1 MRIGLRFPFRF
12 DVDRLHG
19 DLAQVLPQ
27 EWSAHYNERD
37 YGGTWRGVAL
47 RSHSGSGGDLHAMA
61 ADGDFADTALLAR
74 CPYFREVLSVFR
86 CPLKSVRLLS
96 LAPQSFIREHS
107 DHALGYEDGEIR
119 IHVPLQT
126 NSDVEFYVAGER
138 LLLEEGVSYFVNVN
152 LPHRVNNRGA
162 ADRVHLVIDA
172 EVNEWVHALFRQ
184 GDAEGWHIPRCP
196 LPPRS
201 VDDFRK
207 LVLERPELQAP
218 LRGIADRRQFV
229 AAVLALGKKL
239 GFDVHEGDA
248 HAAFRTAVSTAG
260 SPPLGGWTPARVSF
274 EDGQPIAEWLW
285 TGDAPFTAPFFTGSM
300 QECARLPFAA
310 FFRRSAPLEPAPDSE
325 ATAPSGFIFH
335 MSRCGSTLVS
345 RMLASLS
352 RVKVISE
359 APPLDDVLRANDLQW
374 LRRMVAALG
383 RRTAAS
389 QTHYV
394 LKLDAWHIRSLP
406 LIRRAFP
413 DTPWIFLYR
422 DPLEV
427 AVSQLRSPGLLGAPG
442 MMDPAVLGM
451 EPQDAGLDREQ
462 WCVRVLASLLNS
474 ARAFAEDPMGLF
486 VNYPELPGAVFD
498 RIAPHFGISLS
509 GEEREQMVET
519 SRYDAKRPYFAYED
533 DSEGKRT
540 EAGARLRELTREW
553 IEPIGI
559 L

>member
-12 DVDRLHG
+12 DIDRLHG
-19 DLAQVLPQ
+19 DLARILPQ
-27 EWSAHYNERD
+27 DWSAHYNERD
-37 YGGTWRGVAL
+37 YGGAWRGVAL

-61 ADGDFADTALLAR
+61 GGGDFADTALLDR
-74 CPYFREVLSVFR
+74 CAYFREVLSAFR

-119 IHVPLQT
+119 IHVPIQT
-126 NSDVEFYVAGER
+126 NPGVEFYVAGER
-138 LLLEEGVSYFVNVN
+138 LLLEEGASYFVNVN

-172 EVNEWVHALFRQ
+172 EVNEWVCALFRQ
-184 GDAEGWHIPRCP
+184 GDAEGWHIPRSP

-207 LVLERPELQAP
+207 LALEHPELQTP
-218 LRGIADRRQFV
+218 LRHIEDRSQFV
-229 AAVLALGKKL
+229 AAVLTLGKEL
-239 GFDVHEGDA
+239 GFDFHEGDV

-260 SPPLGGWTPARVSF
+260 NPSMRGWTPTGVSF
-274 EDGQPIAEWLW
+274 PDGQPIAEWLW
-285 TGDAPFTAPFFTGSM
+285 TGDARFTAPFFTGSM

-310 FFRRSAPLEPAPDSE
+310 FFRRSAPLDLAPDFE
-325 ATAPSGFIFH
+325 AMAPSGFIFH

-359 APPLDDVLRANDLQW
+359 APPLDDVLRANCLQW
-374 LRRMVAALG
+374 LRWMVAALG
-383 RRTAAS
+383 QRTAAS
-389 QTHYV
+389 THYV

-406 LIRRAFP
+406 LIRQAFP

-442 MMDPAVLGM
+442 LMDPAVLGM

-474 ARAFAEDPMGLF
+474 ARAFACDPMGLF
-486 VNYPELPGAVFD
+486 VNYRELPGAVCE
-498 RIAPHFGISLS
+498 RIAPHFGISLNR
-509 GEEREQMVET
+509 EEREQLEET